1 MCDSVRLPVCIHVQ
15 TPKSPVKYSRWHAVD
30 MYRASVLVD
39 EKVRSSIRKMSLVK
53 VVGKKWLAVALL
65 VFSLRGRPP
74 ARLVRGASTAVRF
87 D

>member
-15 TPKSPVKYSRWHAVD
+15 TPKSPVKYGRWHAVD

-53 VVGKKWLAVALL
+53 VVG
-65 VFSLRGRPP
+65 
-74 ARLVRGASTAVRF
+74 
-87 D
+87 